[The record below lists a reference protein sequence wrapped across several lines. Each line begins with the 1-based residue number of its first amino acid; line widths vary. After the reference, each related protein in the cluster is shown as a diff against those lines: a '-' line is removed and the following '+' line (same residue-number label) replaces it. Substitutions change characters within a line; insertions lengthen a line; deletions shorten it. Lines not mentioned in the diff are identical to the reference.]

1 MAFLKNML
9 KPPLNSLEI
18 SLNNISI
25 LLKEFF
31 PHLRR
36 TLKSSGRT
44 NRPPNC
50 SAGVNL
56 GRTLIDSFVL
66 MDSKSSPKSRLHR
79 RANRRRNRLTA
90 VSKKASAIGD
100 TELIIFE
107 ANLWL

>member
-9 KPPLNSLEI
+9 KPPHNYLEI

-31 PHLRR
+31 FSAFE
-36 TLKSSGRT
+36 TNKSSGRT

-56 GRTLIDSFVL
+56 GRTLIDSFVF

-79 RANRRRNRLTA
+79 RTNRRINRLPA
-90 VSKKASAIGD
+90 VSKKASAIAD